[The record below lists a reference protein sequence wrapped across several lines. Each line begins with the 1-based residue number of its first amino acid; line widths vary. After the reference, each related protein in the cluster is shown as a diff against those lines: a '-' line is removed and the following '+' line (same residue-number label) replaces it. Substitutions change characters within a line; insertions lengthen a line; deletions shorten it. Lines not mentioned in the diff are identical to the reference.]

1 MFSALKYHAIDY
13 LHEKVARQRF
23 SFELFSIHIP
33 PGLYQD
39 KNYCHNRNLA
49 DDTYRR
55 PWTRVTPDLTQIA
68 MDRPVLDLWNKY
80 LGTEDFLEEKP
91 TSSTLFHVHN
101 EDIEI
106 VPSSNPGSPF
116 DIEDAYVLMKNEDS
130 YLNPKYA
137 PVELE
142 EPEEG
147 FYIENEFVSMDY
159 LAQYAKHLPT
169 PHMLLSRINKFR
181 VQKPFSVQE
190 PLLNFQGDKI
200 TEEDIF
206 RECFA
211 FKMNVTSEMN
221 VKSEA
226 KGKVHQDN
234 FGKVSLKNE
243 ETNSE
248 NLTCL
253 ELISSE
259 IQEIIGNENE
269 NLKITSEDLEVK
281 ITPET
286 ENLESCPPQELCAS
300 QSRSVLELSRP
311 EHQTS
316 VPKCQQLSA
325 IEFQPDYLQGG
336 NTPMGET
343 AKGNS
348 PLAGDHVGLA
358 SQKGGRERRSTTDA
372 HQGSSERPLSAH
384 EDILEFSPLEK
395 DDCTNLTETCA
406 RPCVLEELNTD
417 LSAGDEVL
425 HANVEV
431 VSKMST
437 SQMDNLEVKITP
449 ETENL
454 ESCPPQE
461 LCASQS
467 RSVLELSRPEH
478 QTSVPKCQQLSAIEF
493 QPDYLQGGNTPMGET
508 AKGNSPL
515 AGDHVGLAGQEGG
528 REQRSTTD
536 AHRGSGERPL
546 SAHED
551 ILEFS
556 HLEKDDCTNLTETCA
571 RPCVLEELNTDLSA
585 GDEVLHTN
593 VDVVSKMS
601 TSQMDKCLEETSS
614 FANNRMESSSVPD
627 CSGTKGSCLS
637 SQKKE
642 RLLPMLLEPASGV
655 DLQHTTSTVGDN
667 SAPTEK
673 IRKMKLQTETRK
685 PGHFGN
691 PEEEND
697 QVQFVSY
704 KEASTDAKNALG
716 NNMPDGFDL
725 PRKCRDDFDLLS
737 NFIMLRSQHMIM
749 QNEEPNNVDIQ
760 AEVLDAKEKSPT
772 LENNI
777 SPLTL
782 NEAVPMEKQT
792 KENEE
797 IVSIQIKASESQFQ
811 AYHILE
817 AAVTPVLKELV
828 SFGVPKWKFRT
839 LNFDTTRYFLKQQEK
854 VISDTFKQG
863 VTGIKEGREIAV
875 FKHAVAL
882 HLLVT
887 VRDLLLTCNL
897 NTALG
902 YLFNAKDRYKDFLDS
917 RLDNIYRLLEI
928 VQISMQKQEVN
939 PKIKELHHQMSKWV
953 QSNMNDQNKVVIVT
967 RMGFDEETDVLINT
981 ISTVH
986 GLKIVYL
993 DSEERGT
1000 FLESQ
1005 DVISSLERS
1014 SCVVVYNQNIGPDF
1028 PWTHFSLVVEY
1039 NYSEKSCWLDICKN
1053 LNVSYIT
1060 FITTV
1065 PETFGIEEVSPDN
1078 FGCVLLEL
1086 PIPYV
1091 FLTSEG
1097 LLNTPEI
1104 LQLLESKY
1112 NITFIERKCC
1122 EALQF
1127 FGSTDRYIVMTVD
1140 ECTAIVIQNM
1150 EELGYEKSSDSI
1162 VLRLVVLSLQYSSC
1176 WIIFYSQERLNSE
1189 YSLAGKTLHHLT
1201 LIYGA
1206 LVSFAQKSEDF
1217 DVKVVLTPGVE
1228 ETALLV
1234 RQIADHILMTSQRHP
1249 QEWLDKSWLSVLP
1262 SEEEKSLFTFPCMNP
1277 LVAQVMLKKSSSL
1290 EWLLSATFDQLHA
1303 LLPEVPE
1310 KVLKH
1315 FSDITSLYILN
1326 PPVEPKLPE
1335 ETVSLQKNIKGSIS
1349 SCSEIPFSKAVLSG
1363 FQGHSPFTEYFGNYG
1378 EVQNSKNCFPVYY
1391 QNESYTPLKL
1401 GGKHSSL
1408 IAPSLPYQEKVCFF
1422 QDNTGIEQQQY
1433 IPFAKKMEVEKRTT
1447 SSLLPPDDLKGRPHI
1462 NFEATMPYLA
1472 YNLGGTN
1479 MYLENSTQ
1487 NRMYR
1492 SKAAGQMLAHQDIEN
1507 VLEVKKQP
1515 LVKQCESSK
1524 DSKSSWHLVS
1534 SREDCPIQ
1542 QNSQSFLGELGATG
1556 YSGPKFQFA
1565 ETFWGNQSSVLAMDS
1580 SPHDSSFSK
1589 ELSSPDRFFN
1599 LDFPITGEYTR
1610 KKNPN
1615 VLSSNPRECVSAG
1628 LKCTQLPQLK
1638 KRRLTY
1644 EKDPGRSDGQTRLKF
1659 L

>member
-33 PGLYQD
+33 SGLDQD
-39 KNYCHNRNLA
+39 KNYCHNGILA

-169 PHMLLSRINKFR
+169 PHMLLSRINKFH

-248 NLTCL
+248 NLTSL
-253 ELISSE
+253 GLISSE

-286 ENLESCPPQELCAS
+286 ENLESCPPKELCAS

-325 IEFQPDYLQGG
+325 IESQPSYLQGG

-348 PLAGDHVGLA
+348 PLAV
-358 SQKGGRERRSTTDA
+358 
-372 HQGSSERPLSAH
+372 
-384 EDILEFSPLEK
+384 
-395 DDCTNLTETCA
+395 
-406 RPCVLEELNTD
+406 
-417 LSAGDEVL
+417 
-425 HANVEV
+425 
-431 VSKMST
+431 
-437 SQMDNLEVKITP
+437 
-449 ETENL
+449 
-454 ESCPPQE
+454 
-461 LCASQS
+461 
-467 RSVLELSRPEH
+467 
-478 QTSVPKCQQLSAIEF
+478 
-493 QPDYLQGGNTPMGET
+493 
-508 AKGNSPL
+508 
-515 AGDHVGLAGQEGG
+515 DHVGLAGQEGG

-536 AHRGSGERPL
+536 AHRGSGEHPL
-546 SAHED
+546 SPHED
-551 ILEFS
+551 ILVFS

-585 GDEVLHTN
+585 GDEVPHTN
-593 VDVVSKMS
+593 VEVVSKMS
-601 TSQMDKCLEETSS
+601 TSQTDNLEAKITPETENLEYCPPQELCASQSRSVLELSSPEHQTSVPKCQQLSAIESQPSYLQGGNTPMGETAKGNSPLAGDHVGLVGQEGGREQRSTTDAHRGSGERPLSPHEDILMFSHLEKDDCINLTETCARPCVLEELNT
-614 FANNRMESSSVPD
+614 D
-627 CSGTKGSCLS
+627 LS
-637 SQKKE
+637 
-642 RLLPMLLEPASGV
+642 
-655 DLQHTTSTVGDN
+655 TGD
-667 SAPTEK
+667 
-673 IRKMKLQTETRK
+673 
-685 PGHFGN
+685 
-691 PEEEND
+691 
-697 QVQFVSY
+697 
-704 KEASTDAKNALG
+704 
-716 NNMPDGFDL
+716 
-725 PRKCRDDFDLLS
+725 
-737 NFIMLRSQHMIM
+737 
-749 QNEEPNNVDIQ
+749 
-760 AEVLDAKEKSPT
+760 EVLHTNVEGVSKMSTSQTAK
-772 LENNI
+772 
-777 SPLTL
+777 
-782 NEAVPMEKQT
+782 
-792 KENEE
+792 
-797 IVSIQIKASESQFQ
+797 SQFQ

-817 AAVTPVLKELV
+817 AAVNPVLKELM
-828 SFGVPKWKFRT
+828 SFGMPKWKFRT

-854 VISDTFKQG
+854 VISDAFKQG

-917 RLDNIYRLLEI
+917 RLDNICRLLEI

-981 ISTVH
+981 ISTVQ

-1162 VLRLVVLSLQYSSC
+1162 VLRLVVLSLQYSAC

-1189 YSLAGKTLHHLT
+1189 YSLAGNTLHHLT

-1326 PPVEPKLPE
+1326 PPAEPKLPE
-1335 ETVSLQKNIKGSIS
+1335 ETVPLQKNIKGSIR

-1378 EVQNSKNCFPVYY
+1378 EVQNSKNCFPLYY
-1391 QNESYTPLKL
+1391 QNKSHTPLKS

-1408 IAPSLPYQEKVCFF
+1408 IAPSVPYQEKVCFF
-1422 QDNTGIEQQQY
+1422 QDDTGIERQQY
-1433 IPFAKKMEVEKRTT
+1433 IQFAKKMEVEKRTT
-1447 SSLLPPDDLKGRPHI
+1447 SSLLPPDDLKGRLHT
-1462 NFEATMPYLA
+1462 NSEATMPYLV
-1472 YNLGGTN
+1472 YNLDGTN
-1479 MYLENSTQ
+1479 TYLENSAQ

-1492 SKAAGQMLAHQDIEN
+1492 SKAAGQKLAHQDIEN

-1515 LVKQCESSK
+1515 LVKQWESSK

-1542 QNSQSFLGELGATG
+1542 QNSQSFLGELGVTG
-1556 YSGPKFQFA
+1556 YSGPKFQF
-1565 ETFWGNQSSVLAMDS
+1565 EEMFWGNQSSMLAMDS

-1615 VLSSNPRECVSAG
+1615 VLSSNPRECGSAAG